1 MTVIGLTGGIA
12 SGKSTAAGWLRDLGA
27 IVIDADRLGHRVY
40 EPGSSG
46 FEAVVNGFGH
56 DLVSPDGT
64 INRQLLGGKVFG
76 DPALMKKLTDI
87 VWPEIQ
93 RLAAQEIA
101 DIKRRDPKAHVVLE
115 AAVLVEAN
123 WFGLVDQVWVVTVE
137 PSVAK
142 ARLMSRNNLTDAQ
155 AQSRIDAQISNKERL
170 LHAYAKFDNSGTL
183 DQFRQRVE
191 REWKRFTKD
200 DEKPPRAAKTPAVR
214 VAATTARAT
223 AKPAA
228 TKATAAKP
236 AATKPAAVKS
246 AAAKAVVTKSTA
258 AAKPAAATKST
269 AAAKPAAATKSTA
282 AAKPA
287 AATKSTAAAKPAAAT
302 KTIAARSTTARTVA
316 AKPVAAAKAAPTRT
330 AAAKAAPAKATA
342 AKAAAPKRA
351 VRS

>member
-269 AAAKPAAATKSTA
+269 AAAKPAAATK
-282 AAKPA
+282 
-287 AATKSTAAAKPAAAT
+287 
-302 KTIAARSTTARTVA
+302 TIAARSTTARTVA